1 MAPSSPSMVPAD
13 GNGHSAQGMRKLR
26 KPVIEKMRRD
36 RINSSIEQLRM
47 LLEKEFHKQHLPSKP
62 EKADILEMTVT
73 LLHQHLAGKTAPS
86 SSQSY
91 TEGYSKCLQVS
102 EGVLSQ
108 HRQTEAQVKLMQN
121 IHWTQTLPEGELSSK
136 VTLYHAASKH
146 TAPETTKAMWRPW

>member
-73 LLHQHLAGKTAPS
+73 LLQQHLAGKTAPS

-102 EGVLSQ
+102 EGFLSQ
-108 HRQTEAQVKLMQN
+108 HRQTETQVKLLQN
-121 IHWTQTLPEGELSSK
+121 IHWTLPEGELSSK
-136 VTLYHAASKH
+136 VTFSQTTSKPKV
-146 TAPETTKAMWRPW
+146 PETSKAIWRPW

>member
-36 RINSSIEQLRM
+36 RINSSIEQLRV

-73 LLHQHLAGKTAPS
+73 LLQQHLAEKTAPS

-102 EGVLSQ
+102 ECFLSQ
-108 HRQTEAQVKLMQN
+108 HRQAEAQVKLLQN

-136 VTLYHAASKH
+136 VTFYQAASKH
-146 TAPETTKAMWRPW
+146 TAPETTKVMWRPW

>member
-47 LLEKEFHKQHLPSKP
+47 LLEKEFDKQHLPSKP

-73 LLHQHLAGKTAPS
+73 LLQQHLAGKTAPS

-102 EGVLSQ
+102 EGFLSQ
-108 HRQTEAQVKLMQN
+108 HRQTEAQGKLMQN

-136 VTLYHAASKH
+136 VTLYQAASKH

>member
-47 LLEKEFHKQHLPSKP
+47 LLEKEFDKQHLPSKP

-102 EGVLSQ
+102 EGFLSQ
-108 HRQTEAQVKLMQN
+108 HRQTEAQLELLQT
-121 IHWTQTLPEGELSSK
+121 IHGEQPLATESLPFQLG
-136 VTLYHAASKH
+136 VHH
-146 TAPETTKAMWRPW
+146 TAKKDLIPWSHKAVWRPW

>member
-1 MAPSSPSMVPAD
+1 MAPSIPSMVPAD

-73 LLHQHLAGKTAPS
+73 LLQQHLAGKTAPS

-102 EGVLSQ
+102 EGFLSQ
-108 HRQTEAQVKLMQN
+108 HRQTEAQVKLLQN

-136 VTLYHAASKH
+136 VTFSQTTSKHKASK
-146 TAPETTKAMWRPW
+146 AIWRPW